1 MKVQSKLVFDKH
13 DGELIDFL
21 DLGDSCSSGTQS
33 EKTKKMF
40 QRIFNENNLQI
51 EIKCNLKIVDCLDVT
66 LDLNNGSYK
75 PFRKPND
82 ETLYINAKSNHP
94 ANIIKQLPISV
105 ESRLSELSSS
115 KEIFEEAAV
124 HYQDAL
130 NKCGYDY
137 KISFQS
143 PVNKI
148 KSINNQSRKRNI
160 IWFNPPYNRSVST
173 NVAKYFLE
181 LINIHF
187 PVNHAYRK
195 LFN

>member
-1 MKVQSKLVFDKH
+1 
-13 DGELIDFL
+13 
-21 DLGDSCSSGTQS
+21 
-33 EKTKKMF
+33 MF
-40 QRIFNENNLQI
+40 QRIFNENDLQI
-51 EIKCNLKIVDCLDVT
+51 EIKCNLKIVDYLDVT

-130 NKCGYDY
+130 NICGYDY

-143 PVNKI
+143 PVNKYM
-148 KSINNQSRKRNI
+148 
-160 IWFNPPYNRSVST
+160 W
-173 NVAKYFLE
+173 L
-181 LINIHF
+181 
-187 PVNHAYRK
+187 
-195 LFN
+195 